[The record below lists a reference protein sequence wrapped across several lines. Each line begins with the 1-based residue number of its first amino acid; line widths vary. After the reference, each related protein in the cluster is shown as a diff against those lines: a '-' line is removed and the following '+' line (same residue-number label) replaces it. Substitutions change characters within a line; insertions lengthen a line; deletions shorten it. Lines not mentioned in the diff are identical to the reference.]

1 MESLTLSTSGCPY
14 PKSASV
20 HRKLKTSTEERKRRR
35 QGAGIRTT
43 SRPFCNTTAKPTV
56 RTGGKVSIRTTFRNV
71 RTSAC
76 QHASG
81 RDRCGPGA
89 TRALPRTNAPL
100 FPRQMRETF
109 RDRRGIG
116 VRGEGRRDD
125 GNFPQLSPTCDG
137 RPRPPSRPRIPSRE
151 KQKRKSSVQ
160 RDAEREKEEKRGG
173 RVGFPSRKLGDS
185 FQQNNYRISPRWRS
199 S

>member
-1 MESLTLSTSGCPY
+1 MESLTLCTSGGPY

-20 HRKLKTSTEERKRRR
+20 HRQLKTSAEERKRCR
-35 QGAGIRTT
+35 QCAGIRTT
-43 SRPFCNTTAKPTV
+43 SRPFYNTTARPTV

-116 VRGEGRRDD
+116 VRGRGQKGRRK
-125 GNFPQLSPTCDG
+125 LSPTVPHMRRTTTSSLPASDPVTG
-137 RPRPPSRPRIPSRE
+137 KAE
-151 KQKRKSSVQ
+151 TQKLRS
-160 RDAEREKEEKRGG
+160 KR
-173 RVGFPSRKLGDS
+173 R
-185 FQQNNYRISPRWRS
+185 
-199 S
+199 